1 MRANPATAVTAAT
14 PADGAGILGAAA
26 GPTAAAGPG
35 ADGAFVIPAPAVPFL
50 PVAGDARRFPVR
62 RVYCVGRN
70 YAAHAIEMGHDP
82 DREDP
87 FFFQK
92 NPDGLLPGGGRFP
105 YPAATSDVHHEIELV
120 AALAS
125 GGTNIPAGDALSCV
139 YGYAVG
145 IDMTR
150 RDLQAA
156 AKKAGR
162 PWEVAKAFEHAAP
175 CSAIAP
181 AAGIGHPDR
190 GAVTLEVNGE
200 MRQCGDLAQLIWKVP
215 EIISYLSGL
224 FALAGGDLIFT
235 GTPAGVGP
243 VARGDQLR
251 GRVAGVGEI
260 EVEVV

>member
-1 MRANPATAVTAAT
+1 MSASPAAIAPAAI
-14 PADGAGILGAAA
+14 PGDAA
-26 GPTAAAGPG
+26 GE
-35 ADGAFVIPAPAVPFL
+35 FVIVAPPAPSL
-50 PVAGDARRFPVR
+50 PVAGTARRFPVR

-82 DREDP
+82 DREAP

-92 NPDGLLPGGGRFP
+92 NPDGLVPGGGAFP

-120 AALAS
+120 VALAT
-125 GGTNIPAGDALSCV
+125 GGTDIAVEDALSHV

-150 RDLQAA
+150 RDLQAV

-175 CSAIAP
+175 CSTVTP
-181 AAGIGHPDR
+181 AAAIGHPAR
-190 GAVTLEVNGE
+190 GAITLEVNGE
-200 MRQCGDLAQLIWKVP
+200 ERQRGDLAQLIWKVP
-215 EIISYLSGL
+215 EIISCLSGL
-224 FALAGGDLIFT
+224 FTLAAGDLVFT
-235 GTPAGVGP
+235 GTPSGVGP
-243 VARGDQLR
+243 VARSDRLL

-260 EVEVV
+260 EVEVT